1 MRYQKLYLKFYN
13 NFVLNFIYFSK
24 SSILFSE
31 RYKLHFK
38 IEKDEES
45 DSFLSLSFFLLTPF
59 SMLHCVEL
67 HT

>member
-24 SSILFSE
+24 SGILFSE

-45 DSFLSLSFFLLTPF
+45 DSFLSLSFFLLTSF